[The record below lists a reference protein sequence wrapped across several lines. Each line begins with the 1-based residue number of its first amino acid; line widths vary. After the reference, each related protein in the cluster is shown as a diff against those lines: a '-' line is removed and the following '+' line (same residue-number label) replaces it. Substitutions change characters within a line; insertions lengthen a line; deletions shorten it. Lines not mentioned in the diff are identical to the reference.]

1 MIIANYHELVIP
13 EKIISPNWKK
23 ALAWLKKDLWKDVT
37 LGKTSI
43 DGSNVFVKR
52 SSYLGSPESE
62 RKFEMHRFYAD
73 IQMPIMG
80 AELQVFCL
88 KEGFK
93 NGLKIAVPYSEER
106 DIEFLE
112 GEPDID
118 SRVIL
123 RFPMV
128 AVFFPWDIHK
138 TCVSVDGSTTE
149 IDKLIV
155 KVLM

>member
-1 MIIANYHELVIP
+1 MIVANYNELIIP
-13 EKIISPNWKK
+13 EKINSLNWEK
-23 ALAWLKKDLWKDVT
+23 ALAWLKKDLWQDVPIGT
-37 LGKTSI
+37 TII

-62 RKFEMHRFYAD
+62 RKYEMHQFYAD

-80 AELQVFCL
+80 AELQIFCL
-88 KEGFK
+88 KENFK
-93 NGLKIAVPYSEER
+93 DGLKIAVPYSKER
-106 DIEFLE
+106 DIEFFE

-118 SRVIL
+118 NRVIL
-123 RFPMV
+123 RFPMA

-138 TCVSVDGSTTE
+138 TRVSVDGSPTE
-149 IDKLIV
+149 IDKVIV